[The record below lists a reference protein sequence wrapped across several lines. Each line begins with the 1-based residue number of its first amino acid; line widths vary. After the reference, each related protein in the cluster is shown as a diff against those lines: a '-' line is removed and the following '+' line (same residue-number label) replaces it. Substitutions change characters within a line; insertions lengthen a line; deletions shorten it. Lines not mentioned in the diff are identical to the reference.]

1 MGKAAP
7 TARDTSI
14 ATYRAKRDFARTAE
28 PAPAASPAGEALL
41 FVVQKH
47 AATRLHWDFRLEH
60 GGVLWS
66 WAVPRGPSMDPHD
79 KRLAV
84 HVEDHPVEYARF
96 EGDIPAGNY
105 GAGHVDIW
113 DRGHWRAMSD
123 DPAADLAR
131 GEMKFVLA
139 GERLQGRFV
148 LIRLK
153 PRPREHAENWLL
165 IKEHDEHESPG
176 TDAAA
181 LERTPLPKLRQG
193 AGKPKAKRK
202 QAGKPAPVEAA
213 EPAAMATPATQREM
227 PADAVARKFGAT
239 PKPQLASAADIA
251 PDGGEW
257 ISEIKFDGYRL
268 LARRER
274 GVVQLITRNGLDWTA
289 RLPAIAA
296 AIAGLGQ
303 GDLLL
308 DGELVALQ
316 PDGVSSFHALQAAL
330 RDKRDDTLFFY
341 AFDLLHLDGHDL
353 APCPLA
359 DRKAVLAGLADW
371 TAGLLRY
378 SDHVAGDAARVRKQA
393 CTMGLE
399 GVICKRADAPYR
411 PGRGRDWLKIKCQ
424 GREEFVVLGWTKPQ
438 GARSGLGSLHLG
450 FYDPEHRLHYVGGC
464 GSGFADADLDVMSER
479 VKSLASPPP
488 KGLLL
493 TEEKPP
499 TGLNWV
505 RPELVIEVQYIGW
518 SGAGRLRHAVFLGLR
533 EDKPA
538 AEVVRDVPDPEAK
551 RITLG
556 QRPTRIVNAKPP
568 VQRGGATEIG
578 GVRLTHPERELW
590 PGITKQDLATYWQTV
605 AQTALP
611 GIADR
616 PLALVRCPDGIDGEH
631 FFQKH
636 ALRGMAEQLR
646 EGDQDGA
653 PYLALRGQDGLIA
666 ATQMSA
672 IELHGWGSHLP
683 DAGRADRLVFDL
695 DPGEGVEW
703 PQIIRATLDVR
714 DRLEREGFVSYCRTS
729 GGKGLHVVAPLRP
742 DAGWDQVRAWCRRFA
757 ERMEAEQPSLYVA
770 SVPKAKRTGRI
781 LVDWLRNGLGS
792 TAVCSFSPRARPGAG
807 VATPLHWREVGPKL
821 DVTAWTLKTVPGRL
835 AKLRADP
842 WAGFAEA
849 DQRLPAEAAPA
860 RKRR

>member
-1 MGKAAP
+1 
-7 TARDTSI
+7 
-14 ATYRAKRDFARTAE
+14 
-28 PAPAASPAGEALL
+28 
-41 FVVQKH
+41 
-47 AATRLHWDFRLEH
+47 
-60 GGVLWS
+60 
-66 WAVPRGPSMDPHD
+66 
-79 KRLAV
+79 
-84 HVEDHPVEYARF
+84 
-96 EGDIPAGNY
+96 
-105 GAGHVDIW
+105 
-113 DRGHWRAMSD
+113 
-123 DPAADLAR
+123 
-131 GEMKFVLA
+131 
-139 GERLQGRFV
+139 
-148 LIRLK
+148 
-153 PRPREHAENWLL
+153 
-165 IKEHDEHESPG
+165 
-176 TDAAA
+176 
-181 LERTPLPKLRQG
+181 
-193 AGKPKAKRK
+193 
-202 QAGKPAPVEAA
+202 
-213 EPAAMATPATQREM
+213 MATPAGRRAM
-227 PADAVARKFGAT
+227 PADAVARKLGAT
-239 PKPQLASAADIA
+239 PKPQLATAADIA

-274 GVVQLITRNGLDWTA
+274 GAVRLITRNGLDWTA
-289 RLPAIAA
+289 RLPAVAA
-296 AIAGLGQ
+296 AVAALGQ
-303 GDLLL
+303 ADLLL

-316 PDGVSSFHALQAAL
+316 PDGVTSFHALQSAL
-330 RDKRDDTLFFY
+330 RDHRDDTLFFFV
-341 AFDLLHLDGHDL
+341 FDLLHLDGHDL

-359 DRKAVLAGLADW
+359 DRKAMLAGLADW
-371 TAGLLRY
+371 AAAGLLRY
-378 SDHVAGDAARVRKQA
+378 SDHVAGDASRVRRQA

-424 GREEFVVLGWTKPQ
+424 GREEFVVLGWTRPQ
-438 GARSGLGSLHLG
+438 GSRSGLGSLHLG
-450 FYDPEHRLHYVGGC
+450 FFDAERRLHYVGGC
-464 GSGFADADLDVMSER
+464 GSGFTDADLAALTDR
-479 VKSLASPPP
+479 LKPLASPAPQ
-488 KGLLL
+488 GLLL

-499 TGLNWV
+499 AGLSWV

-533 EDKPA
+533 EDKA
-538 AEVVRDVPDPEAK
+538 ASEVVRDIPDPEAR
-551 RITLG
+551 RITLD
-556 QRPTRIVNAKPP
+556 QRRPTRIVTAKPP
-568 VQRGGATEIG
+568 PPRGGATEID

-590 PGITKQDLATYWQTV
+590 PGITKQDLATYWRTV
-605 AQTALP
+605 GEAALP

-616 PLALVRCPDGIDGEH
+616 PLALVRCPDGIDSEH

-636 ALRGMAEQLR
+636 ALRGMAQQLR
-646 EGDQDGA
+646 EGEQDGA
-653 PYLALRGQDGLIA
+653 PFLALAGQDGLIA

-695 DPGEGVEW
+695 DPGEGVDW

-714 DRLEREGFVSYCRTS
+714 DRLEREGFASFCRTS

-757 ERMEAEQPSLYVA
+757 ERMEADQPSLYVA

-821 DVTAWTLKTVPGRL
+821 DVAAWTLKTVPGRL

-860 RKRR
+860 RKRQ

>member
-1 MGKAAP
+1 MGKP
-7 TARDTSI
+7 ARDTSI
-14 ATYRAKRDFARTAE
+14 ATYRATRDFGRTAE
-28 PAPAASPAGEALL
+28 PAPPSAEGAAVTGERLL

-47 AATRLHWDFRLEH
+47 AATRLHYDFRLEH

-84 HVEDHPVEYARF
+84 HVEDHPVDYARF

-113 DRGHWRAMSD
+113 DRGHWRPLGE

-131 GEMKFVLA
+131 GEMKFELEGA
-139 GERLQGRFV
+139 RLQGRFV

-165 IKEHDEHESPG
+165 IKEHDEHEAAG
-176 TDAAA
+176 VDVAA
-181 LERTPLPKLRQG
+181 LEKTPLPAEH
-193 AGKPKAKRK
+193 AGKPR
-202 QAGKPAPVEAA
+202 KPAKPKRVETA
-213 EPAAMATPATQREM
+213 EPAAMKTPRQRHAM
-227 PADAVARKFGAT
+227 PAAAVKRKLGAT
-239 PKPQLASAADIA
+239 PKPQLASVADIA
-251 PDGGEW
+251 PDGEEW

-268 LARRER
+268 LVRREA
-274 GVVQLITRNGLDWTA
+274 GAVQLITRNGLDWTA
-289 RLPAIAA
+289 RLPAVAA
-296 AIAGLGQ
+296 AVEAFGH

-316 PDGVSSFHALQAAL
+316 PDGVSSFHALQTAL
-330 RDKRDDTLFFY
+330 RDKRDGTLFFF

-353 APCPLA
+353 TPCPLA
-359 DRKAVLAGLADW
+359 ERKAMLAGLADW
-371 TAGLLRY
+371 SDGGMLRY
-378 SDHVAGDAARVRKQA
+378 SDHVAGDATRVRKQA

-411 PGRGRDWLKIKCQ
+411 PGRGREWLKVKCQ
-424 GREEFVVLGWTKPQ
+424 GREEFIILGWTKPQ

-450 FYDPEHRLHYVGGC
+450 FYDAEHHLHYVGGC
-464 GSGFADADLDVMSER
+464 GSGFSDADLAVLTER
-479 VKSLASPPP
+479 LGSLAASAP

-499 TGLNWV
+499 SGLNWV
-505 RPELVIEVQYIGW
+505 RPELVVEAQYIGW

-538 AEVVRDVPDPEAK
+538 AEVVRDVPDPDAK
-551 RITLG
+551 RITLD
-556 QRPTRIVNAKPP
+556 QRRPTRIVTARPPSERGNA
-568 VQRGGATEIG
+568 EFD

-590 PGITKQDLATYWQTV
+590 PGITKQDLATYWHTV
-605 AQTALP
+605 AETALP
-611 GIADR
+611 GIAER

-636 ALRGMAEQLR
+636 ALRGMAAQIR
-646 EGDQDGA
+646 EGAQDGA
-653 PYLALRGQDGLIA
+653 PYLALASRDGLIA

-695 DPGEGVEW
+695 DPGEGVKW

-714 DRLEREGFVSYCRTS
+714 DRLERVGLASWCRTS
-729 GGKGLHVVAPLRP
+729 GGKGLHVVVPLKP
-742 DAGWDQVRAWCRRFA
+742 TAGWTKVRAWCRSFA
-757 ERMEAEQPSLYVA
+757 EQMEAEQPSHYVA

-781 LVDWLRNGLGS
+781 LIDWLRNGLGS

-821 DVTAWTLKTVPGRL
+821 DVAAWTLKTVPGRL

-842 WAGFAEA
+842 WENFNNV
-849 DQRLPAEAAPA
+849 DQELPSD
-860 RKRR
+860 R